1 MEIDVAENT
10 PLAGFS
16 SKELD
21 PRTSL
26 YYGVY
31 PAFGGSAR
39 YYPDRNEFGRDP
51 SDDSWSVEDP
61 ALLPLINVK
70 KEMRDAAKR

>member
-1 MEIDVAENT
+1 MEKDVAEIP
-10 PLAGFS
+10 PLAGFTG
-16 SKELD
+16 KELD

-51 SDDSWSVEDP
+51 SDDSWLGEDP
-61 ALLPLINVK
+61 ALLPLINVE